1 MKSNN
6 NFELINKEADALWKS
21 ATSRVEKESYD
32 SIKKAKADMSASQK
46 EAAKVQRNAIAKL
59 FDDEEA
65 TLQSSKIGG
74 IKNPALSKLGNDLI
88 WGIYHASAL
97 VENAKTRTE
106 KNKADVSLNSL
117 QGALQELYSVIDIG
131 KDTDET
137 FIKEYFGLEEQPSPG
152 QPNGMALVG
161 LETPLWSK
169 TMIIRNG
176 FGGEDAKEEYYISKE
191 GDIRLKYS
199 GGILGDQIVDRA
211 ALIWLAYDPG
221 LIIDLNSINI
231 SMLQSPSTLDAEGN
245 QVSILDNSLQYN
257 DAYLMLDS
265 AFVELSKDGKTQ
277 TEFIPANMAKI
288 ANDTK
293 SRSGGKAAG
302 LLNEYEE
309 ANRAWRNNFNMEE
322 DLKFVASANGI
333 NIDIDQQVEFK
344 KLMFD
349 SIKPLL
355 PSVATGIT
363 TEVVKEEVKPEMVEE
378 EVIDETFAV

>member
-1 MKSNN
+1 
-6 NFELINKEADALWKS
+6 
-21 ATSRVEKESYD
+21 
-32 SIKKAKADMSASQK
+32 
-46 EAAKVQRNAIAKL
+46 
-59 FDDEEA
+59 
-65 TLQSSKIGG
+65 
-74 IKNPALSKLGNDLI
+74 
-88 WGIYHASAL
+88 
-97 VENAKTRTE
+97 
-106 KNKADVSLNSL
+106 
-117 QGALQELYSVIDIG
+117 
-131 KDTDET
+131 
-137 FIKEYFGLEEQPSPG
+137 
-152 QPNGMALVG
+152 
-161 LETPLWSK
+161 
-169 TMIIRNG
+169 
-176 FGGEDAKEEYYISKE
+176 
-191 GDIRLKYS
+191 
-199 GGILGDQIVDRA
+199 
-211 ALIWLAYDPG
+211 
-221 LIIDLNSINI
+221 
-231 SMLQSPSTLDAEGN
+231 MLQSPSTLDAEGN

-378 EVIDETFAV
+378 EVLTADQFN